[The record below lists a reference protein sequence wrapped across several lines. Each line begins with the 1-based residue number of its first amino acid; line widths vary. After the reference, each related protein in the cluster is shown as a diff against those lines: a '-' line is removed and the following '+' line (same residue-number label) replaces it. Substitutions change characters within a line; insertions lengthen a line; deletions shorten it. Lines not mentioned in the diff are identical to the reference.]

1 MDQYRYFEEAQL
13 RAVIERFDNVEMVLC
28 GHVHRSMLKRWAN
41 TVVCACPSTA
51 TEIDLR
57 LLTSA
62 EPASH
67 VGPRACMLHVWD
79 ERNGWSVTPVRSAT
93 STGLIRSRDS
103 TDETALMAGT
113 SEVPTVEAHRSNAD
127 DVGTGHLRKFG
138 NAVNLQAT
146 TA

>member
-1 MDQYRYFEEAQL
+1 MLHHPPFVSGIPYMDEYRYFEEGGL

-67 VGPRACMLHVWD
+67 VGPRACMLHLWN
-79 ERNGWSVTPVRSAT
+79 ERDGLVSHT
-93 STGLIRSRDS
+93 SQI
-103 TDETALMAGT
+103 
-113 SEVPTVEAHRSNAD
+113 
-127 DVGTGHLRKFG
+127 GHFEG
-138 NAVNLQAT
+138 PYPFA
-146 TA
+146 